1 MIVMKEFA
9 LIFRVSPNLA
19 ADVSPAEMQQRMTAW
34 MNWMGGIA
42 ARDRLVNGGNR
53 LGVKGSKWVGQDKV
67 VSDGPYTEIKEFING
82 FIIVK
87 GETVDEAVEMA
98 RECPI
103 LMGGAGKVEVRPL
116 VTPDNNE

>member
-9 LIFRVSPNLA
+9 LIFRVGPNLA
-19 ADVSPAEMQQRMTAW
+19 AEVSPAEMQQRMTAW

-42 ARDRLVNGGNR
+42 ARDRLVSSGNR
-53 LGVKGSKWVGQDKV
+53 LGIKGSKWVGKDKV

-82 FIIVK
+82 YVIVK
-87 GETVDEAVEMA
+87 GESVDEAVEIA
-98 RECPI
+98 KECPI

-116 VTPDNNE
+116 VASDNNE